1 MPVIIATSKPSVIIQ
16 SAHFNV
22 IVLLGI
28 RAMASLVLMSTSAK
42 EVYIT
47 AASMEIAPTHLPPL
61 SALVELASQ
70 EMELFAGMLM
80 SARQTIYVM

>member
-1 MPVIIATSKPSVIIQ
+1 
-16 SAHFNV
+16 
-22 IVLLGI
+22 
-28 RAMASLVLMSTSAK
+28 MASLVLMSTSAK

-70 EMELFAGMLM
+70 EMALFAGMLM
-80 SARQTIYVM
+80 SA